1 MTLLPATKTP
11 NEPFRK
17 PIALFTLPTA
27 GSTKELSWHR

>member
-1 MTLLPATKTP
+1 MTLRTPMNTP
-11 NEPFRK
+11 NEPFRT